1 MSARIANPFVHAGAS
16 MKAAVALERSY
27 AESGVEQK
35 LLGLVR
41 LRAAQ
46 MNGCAFCIH
55 AHVVELQKLGETD
68 MRMHMVAGWR
78 EATDFS
84 PRERA
89 ALGWTEAL
97 TLVAETH
104 APDDVYEAFKSEFG
118 EEEQVVISMVIG
130 TVNLWNRLQIG
141 FRVPPAG

>member
-1 MSARIANPFVHAGAS
+1 MSARIANPFAHAGAS
-16 MKAAVALERSY
+16 MKAAVALERTY
-27 AESGVEQK
+27 AEAGVEPR

-41 LRAAQ
+41 LRASQ

-55 AHVVELQKLGETD
+55 AHVLELQKLGESD
-68 MRMHMVAGWR
+68 MRMHMLAGWR
-78 EATDFS
+78 EAADFS

-97 TLVAETH
+97 TLIAETY
-104 APDDVYEAFKSEFG
+104 APDEVYEAFKSEFS
-118 EEEQVVISMVIG
+118 EEEQVVITMVIG

-141 FRVPPAG
+141 FRVPPVG